1 VPERPCR
8 SEIVVPRGVRAGARA
23 GAPALAVA
31 PGGLGAL
38 AGLAVAVALAVA
50 AGASAQALEFPRL
63 AADAVAG
70 GGAVEQCTLAGA
82 MGTVRCGVFRVDE
95 GEPGGRTV
103 DLHFVILDALE
114 PDAAAPDP
122 VLFFPG
128 GPGAATIPAAPGMAI
143 GLEAVRRTRD
153 ILLVD
158 LRGVGLSGGLDCDVP
173 HPRGLESRFGALF
186 ALDHIER
193 CRDALAE
200 RAALDRYT
208 TAASVDDLE
217 ALRRWLGYPRVNLYG
232 GSYGT
237 RVAQVY
243 MRRHPESVR
252 TVVMNG
258 VAPIHRPEYVHMA
271 RYLQTALDRLVE
283 ECEAQAECDA
293 AYPRFRA
300 QLAGLL
306 DRFAA
311 GAVEVTVEGR
321 AVAFSRGDLG
331 YGLRGL
337 LYARAADIPYLV
349 DRAAAG
355 DLKPLVGYYVER
367 TDWIGAR
374 GGGAGNHLSVLCG
387 EDIDPVTDADMEAA
401 TAGTFLGD
409 HAIRGY
415 RAACAVWPHAQLPA
429 TFFAPVESD
438 TPTLLLSGGRDPAT
452 PPAGGDRVAGHLS
465 RSLHVVVPNGGHGVF
480 DLCILGMVVRLFEDG
495 GLERVDPSCVAA
507 APPVRFRMPDA

>member
-1 VPERPCR
+1 MAERPR
-8 SEIVVPRGVRAGARA
+8 QASGAA
-23 GAPALAVA
+23 LPALSAA
-31 PGGLGAL
+31 LLALPGVLM
-38 AGLAVAVALAVA
+38 
-50 AGASAQALEFPRL
+50 AQAPEFPRL
-63 AADAVAG
+63 ADDAPAG
-70 GGAVEQCTLAGA
+70 TGLVELCTPAGV
-82 MGTVRCGVFRVDE
+82 MGTIRCGVFRVDE

-103 DLHFVILDALE
+103 DLHFVILDALD
-114 PDAAAPDP
+114 PGAAAPDP

-128 GPGAATIPAAPGMAI
+128 GPGAAAIPAAR
-143 GLEAVRRTRD
+143 GLVTGLHAVRRTRD

-173 HPRGLESRFGALF
+173 HPRGLASRFGALF
-186 ALDHIER
+186 ALDHIEL

-232 GSYGT
+232 ASYGT

-243 MRRHPESVR
+243 LRRHPESVR
-252 TVVMNG
+252 AVVMNG
-258 VAPIHRPEYVHMA
+258 VAPVYRPEYVHMA
-271 RYLQTALDRLVE
+271 RYLQTALDGLAE
-283 ECEAQAECDA
+283 ECEAQEACNE

-300 QLAGLL
+300 RLADLL
-306 DRFAA
+306 DRFAT
-311 GAVEVTVEGR
+311 GPVDVTVDGTR
-321 AVAFSRGDLG
+321 VAFSRGDLG
-331 YGLRGL
+331 YALRGL
-337 LYARAADIPYLV
+337 LYARAAEIPYLV

-355 DLKPLVGYYVER
+355 DLEPLVRYYVER
-367 TDWIGAR
+367 TDWIVAV
-374 GGGAGNHLSVLCG
+374 GGGAGNHLSVLCA
-387 EDIDPVTDADMEAA
+387 EDIDPVTDADVEAA

-415 RAACAVWPHAQLPA
+415 REACAAWPNTRLPA
-429 TFFAPVESD
+429 AFFTPVESD
-438 TPTLLLSGGRDPAT
+438 TPTLLVSGGRDPAT

-495 GLERVDPSCVAA
+495 DLERVDPSCVAA
-507 APPVRFRMPDA
+507 APPVRFRLPDG